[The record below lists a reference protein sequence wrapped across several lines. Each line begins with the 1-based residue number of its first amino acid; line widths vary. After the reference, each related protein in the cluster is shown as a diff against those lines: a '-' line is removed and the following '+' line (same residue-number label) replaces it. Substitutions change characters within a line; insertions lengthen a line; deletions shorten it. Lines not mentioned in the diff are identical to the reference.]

1 MHRASMHPDSDPLI
15 RRLGTRAIR
24 GFVLAF
30 TVWLCACG
38 PTVEL
43 PEVHRDRTLI
53 IMNGGPNQYALF
65 NNQNPYIPGSDQ
77 GYHLGTLPA
86 MFEPL
91 IMFNVI
97 TGEHENWLAETW
109 EYNENHSIITMTLR
123 QGIEWSDG
131 HPLTTKDVAFTF
143 ELLKQNA
150 GSMVHLA
157 DLPEFFEST
166 QIVDERT
173 IRLVL
178 NQPGPAFWA
187 TTLSSNHGIHILPEH
202 IWKDVDPLEFTN
214 HDIEA
219 GLPLGTGPYQ
229 LVYASP
235 YQKIYDLREDWWAAR
250 TGFQRLPRVERIIYV
265 PQQDESQA
273 AQLLLTDQLDMGF
286 IMQVLTLESVL
297 ERNDQIMTFTER
309 EPPYGYLDWCPI
321 DLSLNCSAAPFDNP
335 QIRQAISLAVDR
347 DKLVGLAESGAGV
360 AALHPF
366 TPYEWFAP
374 FIDPLDE
381 MIAAKGYGTSAKPE
395 EVARIMQANGYA
407 KDDEDMWVDAAS
419 ERVEISM
426 YVPQWLKPYA
436 PPLTQQL
443 RDAGFDAAFDTSPGL
458 ASLAQTGEQKAYLG
472 CKGPSGVRGM
482 DPFMMLS
489 VYTSQYY
496 RPTGQPA
503 PLWSTTSR
511 WRNEKYDDIVE
522 KVAPLQV
529 GDPELQRLFLEAMEI
544 WVDEM
549 PDIFLAQLIIRYP
562 LNTSRWTGWPT
573 QDDPYGF
580 PHSWQWELLK
590 TFIRLEPR
598 HDVPESVQEDRTAQ
612 QPTIRGSASSH
623 AISRSIAT

>member
-1 MHRASMHPDSDPLI
+1 MEVLEMIGSLT
-15 RRLGTRAIR
+15 RLSIAAIVALS
-24 GFVLAF
+24 G
-30 TVWLCACG
+30 CG

-43 PEVHRDRTLI
+43 PFVHRDRTLI
-53 IMNGGPNQYALF
+53 VMNGGPNQYSLF

-97 TGEHENWLAETW
+97 TGEHENWLAESW
-109 EYNENHSIITMTLR
+109 EYNQDQTAITLTLR

-131 HPLTTKDVAFTF
+131 HALTTRDVAFTF
-143 ELLKQNA
+143 GLLKEYA
-150 GSMVHLA
+150 ASMVHLA
-157 DLPEFFEST
+157 DLPEFFDST
-166 QIVDERT
+166 EVIDEHT

-178 NQPGPAFWA
+178 TKPGPAFWA
-187 TTLSSNHGIHILPEH
+187 TTLSSNHGVHILPEH
-202 IWKDVDPLEFTN
+202 IWKDQDPLEFTN
-214 HDIEA
+214 HDIDA
-219 GLPLGTGPYQ
+219 GLPLGTGPYR

-235 YQKIYDLREDWWAAR
+235 YQKIYDLRQDWWAAR
-250 TGFQRLPRVERIIYV
+250 TGFKRLPRVERIIYV

-297 ERNDQIMTFTER
+297 ERNDKVMTFTER

-321 DLSLNCSAAPFDNP
+321 DLSLNCSEAPFDNP
-335 QIRQAISLAVDR
+335 QVRRAISLAVDR
-347 DKLVGLAESGAGV
+347 DKLVELAESGAGV
-360 AALHPF
+360 PALHPF

-381 MIAAKGYGTSAKPE
+381 MIAAKGYGTRAKPA
-395 EVARIMQANGYA
+395 EVVEIMEAIGYRR
-407 KDDEDMWVDAAS
+407 DDEGMWIDAAG

-426 YVPQWLKPYA
+426 FVPQWLKPYA

-458 ASLAQTGEQKAYLG
+458 ASLSQTGEQKAYLG

-511 WRNEKYDDIVE
+511 WRNEDYDRIVE
-522 KVAPLQV
+522 QVAPLQV
-529 GDPELQRLFLEAMEI
+529 GDPDLQPLFLEAMEI

-562 LNTSRWTGWPT
+562 LNNSRWTGWPT
-573 QDDPYGF
+573 QTDPYGF

-590 TFIRLEPR
+590 TFIRLEPTR
-598 HDVPESVQEDRTAQ
+598 DVSAPIAQ
-612 QPTIRGSASSH
+612 IN
-623 AISRSIAT
+623 